1 MQIRGKRP
9 GTVFRAQNSAAGVFG
24 RLSHACKSAASGR
37 APFSGLRT
45 RRLAFLDACRTLANP
60 RQAARHRFPGLR
72 TRRLAFLDACRTLAN
87 PRQAARHRFQGS
99 ELGGWRFWTLCRTLA
114 NPRQAA
120 GHRFQGS
127 ELGGWRFWT
136 LVARL
141 QIRGKRPG
149 TVFRAQNSAAG
160 VFGRLSHACKSAA
173 SGRAPFSGL
182 RTRRLAFLDACRT
195 LANPRQAAR
204 APFSGLRTRRLA
216 FLDACRTL
224 ANPRQAA
231 GHRFQGS
238 ELGGW
243 RFWTLVARL
252 QIRGKRPGTVFRAQN
267 SAAGVFGRLS
277 HACKS
282 AASGR
287 APFSGLRTRRLAFL
301 DACRTLANPRQAAGH
316 RFQGSEL
323 GGWRFW
329 TLVARLQIRGKRPG
343 TVFRAQNSAAGVF
356 GRLSHACKSAASGQG
371 TVFRAQNSAAGVFGR
386 LSHACKSAASGQGT
400 VFRAQNSAA
409 GVFGRLSHAC
419 KSAASGRAPFSGL
432 RTRRLAFLDACRTL
446 ANPRQAAGHRF
457 QGSELGGWRFW
468 TLVARLQIR
477 GKRPGTV
484 FRAQNSA
491 AGVFGRLSHACKSA
505 ASGQAP
511 FSGLRTRRL
520 AFLDACR
527 TLANPRQAA
536 RHRFQGSELGGWR
549 FWTLVARLQIRG
561 KRPGTV
567 FRAQNSAAGVFGR
580 LSHACKS
587 AASGQAP
594 FSGLRTR
601 RLAFLDACRTLANPR
616 QAAGHRFQG
625 SELGGWRFWTLVAR
639 LQIRGKRPGTVFRAQ
654 NSAAGVFGRLS
665 HACKSAASGRAPFSG
680 LRTRRLAFLDACRT
694 LANPRQA
701 ARHRFQGSEL
711 GGWRFWT
718 LVARLQIRGKRPGTV
733 FRAQNSAAGV
743 FGRLSHAC
751 KSAASGRAP
760 FSGLRTRRLAFLDA
774 CRTLA
779 NPRQAAGHRFQGSEL
794 GGWRFWTLVARLQIR
809 GKRPGTVFRAQN
821 SAAGVFG
828 RLSHACKSAASGQAP
843 FSGLRTRRLA
853 FLDACRT
860 LANPRQAAGHRFQ
873 GSELGGWR
881 FWTLVARLQIRG
893 KRPGTVFRAQNSA
906 AGVFGRLSHACKS
919 AASGRAPFSG
929 LRTRRLAFL
938 DACRTLANP
947 RQAARH
953 RFQGSELGGWRFWTL
968 VARLQIR
975 GKRPGTVF
983 RAQNSAAGVFGR
995 LSHACKSAASGRA
1008 PFSGLRTRRLA
1019 FLDACRTL
1027 ANPRQAAGTVF
1038 RAQNSAAGVFGRLS
1052 HACKSAASGRAPFS
1066 GLRTRRLAFLDAC
1079 RTLANPRQAA
1089 RHRFQGSELG
1099 GWRFWT
1105 LVARLQIRGK
1115 RPGTVFRA
1123 QNSAAGVFGR
1133 LSHACKSAASGRAPF
1148 SGLRTR
1154 RLAFL
1159 DACRTLANPRQAARH
1174 RFQGSELGG
1183 WRFWTLV
1190 ARLQIRGKRPGTV
1203 FRAQNSAAGVF
1214 GRLSHAC
1221 KSAASG
1227 QAPFSGLRTR
1237 RLAFLDACR
1246 TLANPRQAAGHRF
1259 QGSELGGWRF
1269 WTLVARLQIRGKR
1282 PGTVFRAQNSAAGV
1296 FGRLSHACKS
1306 AASGRAPFSGLRTRR
1321 LAFLDACRTLANP
1334 RQAARHRFQGSEL
1347 GGWRFWTL
1355 VARLQ
1360 IRGKRPGTVFR
1371 AQNSAAGVFGR
1382 LSHACKSAAS
1392 GQAPFSGL
1400 RTRRLAFLDAC
1411 RTLANPRQAAGHRFQ
1426 GSELGGWRFWTLVA
1440 RLQIR
1445 GKRPG
1450 TVFRAQNSAA
1460 GVFGR
1465 LSHACKSAASGRA
1478 PFSGLRTRRLA
1489 FLDAC
1494 RTLAN
1499 PRQAARHRFQGS
1511 ELGGWRFWT
1520 LVARLQI
1527 RGKRPGTVF
1536 RAQNSAAGVFGRLS
1550 HACKSAASGQGTVFR
1565 AQNSAAGVFGR
1576 LSHACKSAASGQAP
1590 FSGLRT
1596 RRLAFLDACR
1606 TLANPRQAARHRFQ
1620 GSELGGWRFWTL
1632 VARLQIRGK
1641 RPGTVFR
1648 AQNSA
1653 AGVFGRLSHACKSA
1667 ASGQAPFSGLR
1678 TRRLA
1683 FLDACRTLANP
1694 RQAARHRFQGSELG
1708 GWRFWTLVAR
1718 LQIRGKRP
1726 GTVFRAQNSAAGVFG
1741 RLSHACKSAASGQA
1755 PFSGLRTRRLAFLD
1769 ACRTL
1774 ANPRQAAGHR
1784 FQGSE
1789 LGGWRFWTLVA
1800 RLQIR
1805 GKRPGTVFRAQNSA
1819 AGVFGRLSHACKS
1832 AASGQ
1837 APFSGL
1843 RTRRLAFL
1851 DACRTLANPRQA
1863 AGHRFQGSELGGW
1876 RFWTLVARLQ
1886 IRGKRPGHRFQGSE
1900 LGGWRF
1906 WTLVARL
1913 QIRGKRPG
1921 TVFRAQN
1928 SAAGVFGR
1936 LSHACKSA
1944 ASGRAPFSGLR
1955 TRRLAFLD
1963 ACRTLANPRQ
1973 AARHRFQG
1981 SELGGW
1987 RFWTLVARL
1996 QIRGKRP
2003 GTVFRAQN
2011 SAAGVFGRLS
2021 HACKSAASGQAPFS
2035 GLRTRRL
2042 AFLDACRTLANPR
2055 QAAGHRFQGSEL
2067 GGWRFWTLVAR
2078 LQIRGKRPG
2087 TVFRAQNSA
2096 AGVFGRLSHACKS
2109 AASGQAPF
2117 SGLRT
2122 RRLAFLDACRTLANP
2137 RQAARHRFQ
2146 GSELGGWRFWTL
2158 VARLQIRGKRP
2169 GTVFRAQN
2177 SAAGVFGR
2185 LSHACKSAASGQG
2198 TVFRAQNSAAG
2209 VFGRLSHAC
2218 KSAASGQ
2225 APFSG
2230 LRTRRLAFLD
2240 ACRTLANP
2248 RQAARHR
2255 FQGSELGGWRFWT
2268 LVARL
2273 QIRGKRPG
2281 TVFRAQNSAAGVF
2294 GRLSHACKSAASG
2307 RAPFSG
2313 VRTRRLAFLDACR
2326 TLANP
2331 RQAARHR
2338 FQGSELGGWRFWTL
2352 VARLQIRGKRPGTVF
2367 RAQNSAA
2374 GVFGRLSHACKSAAS
2389 GRAPFSGLR
2398 TRRLAFLDACRTL
2411 QIRGKRPGTVFRA
2424 QNSAAG
2430 VFGRLS
2436 HACKSA
2442 ASGQAPFSGLRTR
2455 RLAFLDACRTLANPR
2470 QAAGHR
2476 FQGSELGGWRFWTLV
2491 ARLQIRGKRPG
2502 TVFRAQNSAAGVL
2515 DACRTLANPRQAARH
2530 RFQGSELGG
2539 WRFWTL
2545 VARLQIRGKRPGTV
2559 FRAQNSAAGVFGRLS
2574 HACKSAASGQAP
2586 FSGLRTRRLAFLDAC
2601 RTLANPRQAAGHRF
2615 QGSELG
2621 GWRFWTLV
2629 ARLQIRGK
2637 RPGTVFRAQN
2647 SAAGVFGRLSHACN
2661 PRQAA
2666 RHRFQGSE
2674 LGGWPT
2680 WVSPAIVSVAKEWR
2694 EERNG
2699 QVVTILLRS
2708 ALERKEEGVWVHLAV
2723 ALWTSFTLVLRSDKP
2738 GLGRGPPVFWSEFG
2752 RGREKYKPKQQHEN
2766 AQAKR

>member
-1 MQIRGKRP
+1 M
-9 GTVFRAQNSAAGVFG
+9 
-24 RLSHACKSAASGR
+24 
-37 APFSGLRT
+37 
-45 RRLAFLDACRTLANP
+45 
-60 RQAARHRFPGLR
+60 
-72 TRRLAFLDACRTLAN
+72 
-87 PRQAARHRFQGS
+87 
-99 ELGGWRFWTLCRTLA
+99 
-114 NPRQAA
+114 
-120 GHRFQGS
+120 
-127 ELGGWRFWT
+127 
-136 LVARL
+136 
-141 QIRGKRPG
+141 
-149 TVFRAQNSAAG
+149 
-160 VFGRLSHACKSAA
+160 
-173 SGRAPFSGL
+173 
-182 RTRRLAFLDACRT
+182 
-195 LANPRQAAR
+195 
-204 APFSGLRTRRLA
+204 
-216 FLDACRTL
+216 
-224 ANPRQAA
+224 
-231 GHRFQGS
+231 
-238 ELGGW
+238 
-243 RFWTLVARL
+243 
-252 QIRGKRPGTVFRAQN
+252 
-267 SAAGVFGRLS
+267 
-277 HACKS
+277 
-282 AASGR
+282 
-287 APFSGLRTRRLAFL
+287 

-356 GRLSHACKSAASGQG
+356 GRLSHACKSAASGQ
-371 TVFRAQNSAAGVFGR
+371 
-386 LSHACKSAASGQGT
+386 
-400 VFRAQNSAA
+400 
-409 GVFGRLSHAC
+409 
-419 KSAASGRAPFSGL
+419 
-432 RTRRLAFLDACRTL
+432 
-446 ANPRQAAGHRF
+446 
-457 QGSELGGWRFW
+457 
-468 TLVARLQIR
+468 
-477 GKRPGTV
+477 
-484 FRAQNSA
+484 
-491 AGVFGRLSHACKSA
+491 
-505 ASGQAP
+505 
-511 FSGLRTRRL
+511 
-520 AFLDACR
+520 
-527 TLANPRQAA
+527 
-536 RHRFQGSELGGWR
+536 
-549 FWTLVARLQIRG
+549 
-561 KRPGTV
+561 
-567 FRAQNSAAGVFGR
+567 
-580 LSHACKS
+580 
-587 AASGQAP
+587 
-594 FSGLRTR
+594 
-601 RLAFLDACRTLANPR
+601 
-616 QAAGHRFQG
+616 
-625 SELGGWRFWTLVAR
+625 
-639 LQIRGKRPGTVFRAQ
+639 
-654 NSAAGVFGRLS
+654 
-665 HACKSAASGRAPFSG
+665 
-680 LRTRRLAFLDACRT
+680 
-694 LANPRQA
+694 
-701 ARHRFQGSEL
+701 
-711 GGWRFWT
+711 
-718 LVARLQIRGKRPGTV
+718 
-733 FRAQNSAAGV
+733 
-743 FGRLSHAC
+743 
-751 KSAASGRAP
+751 
-760 FSGLRTRRLAFLDA
+760 
-774 CRTLA
+774 
-779 NPRQAAGHRFQGSEL
+779 
-794 GGWRFWTLVARLQIR
+794 
-809 GKRPGTVFRAQN
+809 
-821 SAAGVFG
+821 
-828 RLSHACKSAASGQAP
+828 
-843 FSGLRTRRLA
+843 
-853 FLDACRT
+853 
-860 LANPRQAAGHRFQ
+860 
-873 GSELGGWR
+873 
-881 FWTLVARLQIRG
+881 
-893 KRPGTVFRAQNSA
+893 
-906 AGVFGRLSHACKS
+906 
-919 AASGRAPFSG
+919 
-929 LRTRRLAFL
+929 
-938 DACRTLANP
+938 
-947 RQAARH
+947 
-953 RFQGSELGGWRFWTL
+953 
-968 VARLQIR
+968 
-975 GKRPGTVF
+975 
-983 RAQNSAAGVFGR
+983 
-995 LSHACKSAASGRA
+995 
-1008 PFSGLRTRRLA
+1008 
-1019 FLDACRTL
+1019 
-1027 ANPRQAAGTVF
+1027 
-1038 RAQNSAAGVFGRLS
+1038 
-1052 HACKSAASGRAPFS
+1052 APFS

-1392 GQAPFSGL
+1392 GRAPFSGLRTRRLAFLDACRTLANPRQAARHRFQGSELGGWRFWTLVARLQIRGKRPGTVFRAQNSAAGVFGRLSHACKSAASGRAPFSGLRTRRLAFLDACRTLANPRQAAGHRFQGSELGGWRFWTLVARLQIRGKRPGTVFRAQNSAAGVFGRLSHACKSAASGQAPFSGLRTRRLAFLDACRTLANPRQAARHRFQGSELGGWRFWTLVARLQIRGKRPGTVFRGQNSAAGVFGRLSHACKSAASGRAPFSGLRTRRLAFLDACRTLANPRQAAGHRFQGSELGGWRFWTLVARLQIRGKRPGTVFRAQNSAAGVFGRLSHACKSAASGQAPFSGL

-1536 RAQNSAAGVFGRLS
+1536 RG
-1550 HACKSAASGQGTVFR
+1550 
-1565 AQNSAAGVFGR
+1565 QNSAAGVFGR

-1606 TLANPRQAARHRFQ
+1606 TLANPRQAA
-1620 GSELGGWRFWTL
+1620 
-1632 VARLQIRGK
+1632 
-1641 RPGTVFR
+1641 
-1648 AQNSA
+1648 
-1653 AGVFGRLSHACKSA
+1653 
-1667 ASGQAPFSGLR
+1667 
-1678 TRRLA
+1678 
-1683 FLDACRTLANP
+1683 
-1694 RQAARHRFQGSELG
+1694 
-1708 GWRFWTLVAR
+1708 
-1718 LQIRGKRP
+1718 
-1726 GTVFRAQNSAAGVFG
+1726 
-1741 RLSHACKSAASGQA
+1741 
-1755 PFSGLRTRRLAFLD
+1755 
-1769 ACRTL
+1769 
-1774 ANPRQAAGHR
+1774 
-1784 FQGSE
+1784 
-1789 LGGWRFWTLVA
+1789 
-1800 RLQIR
+1800 
-1805 GKRPGTVFRAQNSA
+1805 
-1819 AGVFGRLSHACKS
+1819 
-1832 AASGQ
+1832 
-1837 APFSGL
+1837 
-1843 RTRRLAFL
+1843 
-1851 DACRTLANPRQA
+1851 
-1863 AGHRFQGSELGGW
+1863 
-1876 RFWTLVARLQ
+1876 
-1886 IRGKRPGHRFQGSE
+1886 GHRFQGSE

-2117 SGLRT
+2117 SG
-2122 RRLAFLDACRTLANP
+2122 
-2137 RQAARHRFQ
+2137 
-2146 GSELGGWRFWTL
+2146 
-2158 VARLQIRGKRP
+2158 
-2169 GTVFRAQN
+2169 
-2177 SAAGVFGR
+2177 
-2185 LSHACKSAASGQG
+2185 
-2198 TVFRAQNSAAG
+2198 
-2209 VFGRLSHAC
+2209 
-2218 KSAASGQ
+2218 
-2225 APFSG
+2225 
-2230 LRTRRLAFLD
+2230 
-2240 ACRTLANP
+2240 
-2248 RQAARHR
+2248 
-2255 FQGSELGGWRFWT
+2255 
-2268 LVARL
+2268 
-2273 QIRGKRPG
+2273 
-2281 TVFRAQNSAAGVF
+2281 
-2294 GRLSHACKSAASG
+2294 
-2307 RAPFSG
+2307 
-2313 VRTRRLAFLDACR
+2313 VRTRRLAF
-2326 TLANP
+2326 
-2331 RQAARHR
+2331 
-2338 FQGSELGGWRFWTL
+2338 
-2352 VARLQIRGKRPGTVF
+2352 
-2367 RAQNSAA
+2367 
-2374 GVFGRLSHACKSAAS
+2374 
-2389 GRAPFSGLR
+2389 
-2398 TRRLAFLDACRTL
+2398 
-2411 QIRGKRPGTVFRA
+2411 
-2424 QNSAAG
+2424 
-2430 VFGRLS
+2430 
-2436 HACKSA
+2436 
-2442 ASGQAPFSGLRTR
+2442 
-2455 RLAFLDACRTLANPR
+2455 
-2470 QAAGHR
+2470 
-2476 FQGSELGGWRFWTLV
+2476 
-2491 ARLQIRGKRPG
+2491 
-2502 TVFRAQNSAAGVL
+2502 L

-2637 RPGTVFRAQN
+2637 RPGTVF
-2647 SAAGVFGRLSHACN
+2647 
-2661 PRQAA
+2661 
-2666 RHRFQGSE
+2666 
-2674 LGGWPT
+2674 
-2680 WVSPAIVSVAKEWR
+2680 
-2694 EERNG
+2694 
-2699 QVVTILLRS
+2699 
-2708 ALERKEEGVWVHLAV
+2708 
-2723 ALWTSFTLVLRSDKP
+2723 SDSK
-2738 GLGRGPPVFWSEFG
+2738 
-2752 RGREKYKPKQQHEN
+2752 
-2766 AQAKR
+2766 